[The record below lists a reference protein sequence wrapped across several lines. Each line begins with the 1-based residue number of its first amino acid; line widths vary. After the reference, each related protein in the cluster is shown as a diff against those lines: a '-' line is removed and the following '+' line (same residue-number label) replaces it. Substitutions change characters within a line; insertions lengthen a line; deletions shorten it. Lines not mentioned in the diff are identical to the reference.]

1 MLMHQSPIYQEMH
14 VRFVGRQTTIAS
26 GLGEDTKIIKPKKNH
41 CSYWVHQWSV
51 GLHSYSSISAVSGSS
66 VSIFLWLTSSLNFS
80 QNWINCSSFDHLI
93 FVNNAKNFSLFWES
107 LKFVSAI
114 FIKFLFFHQM
124 IALQNLRKM
133 FYISFRKFFS
143 FSRYIQ
149 IFVFFSLLF
158 HTFQTQEGKW
168 KWNNLWCHELAC
180 INLLM

>member
-1 MLMHQSPIYQEMH
+1 MLMHQLPIYQEMH

-26 GLGEDTKIIKPKKNH
+26 GLDEDTKIIKPKKNH
-41 CSYWVHQWSV
+41 CSYWIHQWSV
-51 GLHSYSSISAVSGSS
+51 GLHSYSSISVVSGSS

-124 IALQNLRKM
+124 IALQNLLKW
-133 FYISFRKFFS
+133 FFTSSKKLFVLEIFKCLYFFPFLSALFRLKRTNGS
-143 FSRYIQ
+143 GIIYD
-149 IFVFFSLLF
+149 VMN
-158 HTFQTQEGKW
+158 W
-168 KWNNLWCHELAC
+168 LA
-180 INLLM
+180 